1 MADTEF
7 LAYVHARPSTRTVD
21 GIFYVG
27 KGKRSRSLDVLQG
40 RNRYHARVVEKHGA
54 GNILVGT
61 IPCSSEKIA
70 FELERG
76 LIKCLRRMG
85 VKLTNMTDGGEGTSG
100 HVLPE
105 EQRRAIGL
113 RQLAAVAAGT
123 HHTQN
128 QTVVEKMKFTH
139 QKAVKEGTHPSVVN
153 NPMKRPEIAAKS
165 KAARDAKG
173 RAQPHTVEEIERIR
187 ESNRVK
193 VADGSHHFLTN
204 HPMKNPEVA
213 ARQSAKVRGRK
224 KMVSASGEVKMIPQE
239 SIPSFIANGWTLSS
253 KKKEY

>member
-7 LAYVHARPSTRTVD
+7 LAYVHARPHATSVS
-21 GIFYVG
+21 GIFYAG
-27 KGKRSRSLDVLQG
+27 KGKRSRAVDVLQG
-40 RNRYHARVVEKHGA
+40 RNPYHSSIVAKYGA
-54 GNILVGT
+54 ENILVGT

-100 HVLPE
+100 HIRPE
-105 EQRRAIGL
+105 EQRRAISL

-128 QTVVEKMKFTH
+128 QAVVDKMKLAH
-139 QKAVKEGTHPSVVN
+139 RNAVKDGTHPSVTN

-165 KAARDAKG
+165 KATRDAKG
-173 RAQPHTVEEIERIR
+173 RAQPHTLEEIEHIR
-187 ESNRVK
+187 LKNAAK

-213 ARQSAKVRGRK
+213 ARQGAKVRGRK
-224 KMVSASGEVKMIPQE
+224 KMVSASGNVKMIPKE
-239 SIPSFIANGWTLSS
+239 SIPAFIANGWTLPS
-253 KKKEY
+253 KKKEH